1 MKEIKED
8 LELIQFDGV
17 DETIVYKGS
26 FSCLEKAEL
35 KWRSADKGMC
45 DALCMDVKVLRLSE
59 IVEQLKDETRM
70 ITIFVEGALRGSI
83 WQYGN
88 YGDSWWEIGQ
98 TCGYA

>member
-26 FSCLEKAEL
+26 FSYLEKAEL
-35 KWRSADKGMC
+35 KWRSADK
-45 DALCMDVKVLRLSE
+45 DIKVLRLSE
-59 IVEQLKDETRM
+59 IVEQLKDETHM
-70 ITIFVEGALRGSI
+70 ITIFVQEPLRGAI
-83 WQYGN
+83 LQYGN
-88 YGDSWWEIGQ
+88 YGDSWWEIGH